1 MPDGQE
7 TTTTN
12 VIQVVTNIRNYQG
25 KLKAEYAEITFT
37 GEVEV
42 KRLPDQYFR
51 MHQDSDGKLRIR

>member
-1 MPDGQE
+1 MSDGQE
-7 TTTTN
+7 TTTKN

-42 KRLPDQYFR
+42 KRLPDQYFH
-51 MHQDSDGKLRIR
+51 MHQDSDGRLRFR